1 MKKIYCILIILAL
14 LSCQNKEEYFQV
26 NHLNQL
32 NGFWKSGTNIIE
44 INAKDSILTFN
55 SLKDHSL
62 KVEII
67 DSNFFLLGE
76 NTYWDESFNGLI
88 KINAKGDKVFVKR
101 TDNHYKI
108 LLGSKTIYQR
118 HHPNKN

>member
-1 MKKIYCILIILAL
+1 MKKIYNILIIFVL

-44 INAKDSILTFN
+44 INANDSILTFN

-67 DSNFFLLGE
+67 DSNFILLGE
-76 NTYWDESFNGLI
+76 NTNGDESFNGLV
-88 KINAKGDKVFVKR
+88 KINAQGNKIMVKR
-101 TDNHYKI
+101 SDNHYKFLI
-108 LLGSKTIYQR
+108 GSKTIYKSIS
-118 HHPNKN
+118 NIE

>member
-1 MKKIYCILIILAL
+1 MKKIYSILIIFVL

-44 INAKDSILTFN
+44 INANDSILTFN

-67 DSNFFLLGE
+67 DSNFILLGK
-76 NTYWDESFNGLI
+76 NTNGDESFNGLV
-88 KINAKGDKVFVKR
+88 KINAQGNKIMVKR
-101 TDNHYKI
+101 SDNHYKFLI
-108 LLGSKTIYQR
+108 GSKTIYKSIS
-118 HHPNKN
+118 NIE

>member
-1 MKKIYCILIILAL
+1 MKKIYNVLIISILF
-14 LSCQNKEEYFQV
+14 SCQNKEEYFQV

-67 DSNFFLLGE
+67 DSNFILLGE
-76 NTYWDESFNGLI
+76 NTYGDESFNGLI

-118 HHPNKN
+118 HRPNKN